1 MNAGA
6 MPTTPISTPATAG
19 PMILPTL
26 KTALFRPTALGSS
39 VDPTISVTNDWRAG
53 MSKEVAQPSSSASR

>member
-26 KTALFRPTALGSS
+26 NTALLSPTALGRSLG
-39 VDPTISVTNDWRAG
+39 PTISVTKDWRAG
-53 MSKEVAQPSSSASR
+53 MSNEVAQPSSRASR